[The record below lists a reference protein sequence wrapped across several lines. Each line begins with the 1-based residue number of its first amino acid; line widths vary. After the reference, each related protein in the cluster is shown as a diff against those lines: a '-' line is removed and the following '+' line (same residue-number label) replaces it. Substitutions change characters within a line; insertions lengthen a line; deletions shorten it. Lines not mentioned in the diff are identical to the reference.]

1 MQTLLEDLVKSNRI
15 LAHERVVDD
24 FGHISMRHPD
34 RPDRFF
40 LSWAISPARV
50 TRDDIVEYDLD
61 GAPQSDLAGRR
72 SYSERVIHAAIYA
85 ARPDV
90 MAVCHHHSSA
100 MIPFASSTMPLR
112 PVYHLGAVMGAH
124 VPVWDS
130 RPEFGDTSL
139 LVDDMPKARS
149 LATALGENNLVLLRR
164 HGVVVVGKSL
174 KETVFTAIYASE
186 NAAMQQQALAMGEV
200 SYLSPG
206 EIEKS
211 AALNLSPLGID
222 RSWPNRCIRAGLQP
236 D

>member
-1 MQTLLEDLVKSNRI
+1 MQGELKDLVNANRI

-24 FGHISMRHPD
+24 FGHISVRHPD
-34 RPDRFF
+34 RPDRFL

-61 GAPQSDLAGRR
+61 GEAQSGLTGRR

-100 MIPFASSTMPLR
+100 MIPFASSTAPLR

-130 RPEFGDTSL
+130 RTEFGDTSL

-149 LATALGENNLVLLRR
+149 LAAALGKNSLALLRR

-186 NAAMQQQALAMGEV
+186 NAAMQREAMAMGEV

-206 EIEKS
+206 EIEKA
-211 AALNLSPLGID
+211 AALNLSPLGIE
-222 RSWPNRCIRAGLQP
+222 RSWPNRCIRAGVEP